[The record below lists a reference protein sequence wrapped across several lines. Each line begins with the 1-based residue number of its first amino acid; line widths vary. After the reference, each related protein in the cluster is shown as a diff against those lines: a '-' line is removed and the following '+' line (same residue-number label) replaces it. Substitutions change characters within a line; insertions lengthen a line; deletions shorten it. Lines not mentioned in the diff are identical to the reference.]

1 MTVQPASSSGMLD
14 PGDAVEVLPSYT
26 ARVQLAARRLPRSRA
41 AIGAPSA
48 PGTSVGGGVGWPAGG
63 SPTRAREDEHK
74 VPHVEGFVLR
84 PPPVARDASYP
95 GDCHDPRAGD
105 ATISKVRR
113 GSKCGSRFTASPGE
127 LRKVIAPSFRWV
139 QRQCATPKCN
149 PGHTKSHPGNA
160 RATHKLHLVS
170 AEGYAH
176 VARGLR
182 PVVPW
187 SQQKLHIVAPG
198 LHPATP
204 RLHESFTKVTPLG

>member
-1 MTVQPASSSGMLD
+1 VALSRCALLD
-14 PGDAVEVLPSYT
+14 SATG
-26 ARVQLAARRLPRSRA
+26 LAARRLPRSRA
-41 AIGAPSA
+41 AVGASSA
-48 PGTSVGGGVGWPAGG
+48 PGKSVGGVGRPVEVRRGRAKMSIKCPVLQGG
-63 SPTRAREDEHK
+63 ARSF
-74 VPHVEGFVLR
+74 GFLR
-84 PPPVARDASYP
+84 PPPPVARDASYP

-160 RATHKLHLVS
+160 RATHRLHLVS

-187 SQQKLHIVAPG
+187 SQQNYTHVHPG
-198 LHPATP
+198 YTRSRLGYMKVSP
-204 RLHESFTKVTPLG
+204 RLHPRHARVMPES

>member
-1 MTVQPASSSGMLD
+1 MS
-14 PGDAVEVLPSYT
+14 
-26 ARVQLAARRLPRSRA
+26 RV
-41 AIGAPSA
+41 
-48 PGTSVGGGVGWPAGG
+48 AGG
-63 SPTRAREDEHK
+63 CA
-74 VPHVEGFVLR
+74 VLR
-84 PPPVARDASYP
+84 FFVFFLRPPVARDASNP

-149 PGHTKSHPGNA
+149 PGYTKSHPGNT

-187 SQQKLHIVAPG
+187 SQQNYTHVHPGYTRPRLGYMKVSPRLHPRHARVMPESWTSRPRVTPG
-198 LHPATP
+198 LLPLPRIYTQVTPGLRPGCTRATP
-204 RLHESFTKVTPLG
+204 R